1 MTLDNKLGLT
11 DSLELAK
18 MEEKISKT
26 RAKEL
31 FEEQLLDDK
40 AAGTYATLA
49 FIHTFLFEKS
59 MTLLVR
65 FGQSISPK
73 GMFALLLS
81 CICQLP
87 WKISTACLSRPLI
100 RLSKSMWSSIL
111 PTLSV
116 RGMAG
121 A

>member
-31 FEEQLLDDK
+31 FKTSFWTIKQLAPMRLWP
-40 AAGTYATLA
+40 
-49 FIHTFLFEKS
+49 LFMASYLKKP
-59 MTLLVR
+59 MTSPAR

-73 GMFALLLS
+73 GMFVLRLS
-81 CICQLP
+81 CI
-87 WKISTACLSRPLI
+87 
-100 RLSKSMWSSIL
+100 
-111 PTLSV
+111 
-116 RGMAG
+116 
-121 A
+121 

>member
-40 AAGTYATLA
+40 VAGTYATLA
-49 FIHTFLFEKS
+49 FIHGFLFEEIYD
-59 MTLLVR
+59 
-65 FGQSISPK
+65 FAGQ
-73 GMFALLLS
+73 
-81 CICQLP
+81 
-87 WKISTACLSRPLI
+87 I
-100 RLSKSMWSSIL
+100 RTVNLSKGNFRFAPVMYLAASLENIDRMPQQTFDQIVEKYL
-111 PTLSV
+111 ELNIAHPF
-116 RGMAG
+116 
-121 A
+121 

>member
-31 FEEQLLDDK
+31 FEEQLAPMPLWPLFIGSCLK
-40 AAGTYATLA
+40 KFMTSLA
-49 FIHTFLFEKS
+49 
-59 MTLLVR
+59 R

-73 GMFALLLS
+73 GIFALLLS
-81 CICQLP
+81 CIWQLP
-87 WKISTACLSRPLI
+87 WKILTACLSRPLI
-100 RLSKSMWSSIL
+100 RLSKSMWS
-111 PTLSV
+111 
-116 RGMAG
+116 
-121 A
+121 

>member
-49 FIHTFLFEKS
+49 FIHGFLFEEIYD
-59 MTLLVR
+59 
-65 FGQSISPK
+65 FAGQIRTVNLSK
-73 GMFALLLS
+73 GMFALRLS
-81 CICQLP
+81 CIWQLP
-87 WKISTACLSRPLI
+87 WKMLIACLSRPVI
-100 RLSKSMWSSIL
+100 RLSKSMWS
-111 PTLSV
+111 
-116 RGMAG
+116 
-121 A
+121 

>member
-31 FEEQLLDDK
+31 LKSGFWTIK
-40 AAGTYATLA
+40 KLA
-49 FIHTFLFEKS
+49 LMRLWPLFMGSCLKKS
-59 MTLLVR
+59 MTSLVI

-73 GMFALLLS
+73 GIFALRLS
-81 CICQLP
+81 CIWLLP
-87 WKISTACLSRPLI
+87 WKISTECLSRPLI
-100 RLSKSMWSSIL
+100 KLSKSMWS
-111 PTLSV
+111 
-116 RGMAG
+116 
-121 A
+121 